1 MPELSIEDRR
11 SRRQPALR
19 LIPWLVS
26 AACFAF
32 LYTRIDAAA
41 RAQGLSALPFLLGV
55 FEQVSWWRWLALMV
69 PYSFLYFLVESCV
82 IWRVINWF
90 HARVDFG
97 AILPVRASTY
107 ILSILNEQVG
117 KGAMALYLHRREGVP
132 GWQVGSSMLFLMVCE
147 FYYLLGWACLGYL
160 LRGEA
165 APAAFGVLPWIAA
178 FAVPLLA
185 LFTHAARRPPIRGS
199 RVGNN
204 PLFYTFGRASL
215 RHYAAVIVLRSPAMV
230 AATFVYATAL
240 GLFGIES
247 TPLEMLGVLPLIFFG
262 AATPTPL
269 RAVAISMWVL
279 LFPDYPAEMAAFGL
293 VMHNFFIFFNA
304 TIGIFFLRRVN
315 RELFS

>member
-1 MPELSIEDRR
+1 MSEIAAENRR
-11 SRRQPALR
+11 SRTHPALR

-32 LYTRIDAAA
+32 LFSRVDAAA
-41 RAQGLSALPFLLGV
+41 RSQDLSALAFLTSV
-55 FEQVSWWRWLALMV
+55 FERVHWWRWLALMV
-69 PYSFLYFLVESCV
+69 PYSVLYFLVESVV

-90 HARVDFG
+90 HARVSFG

-117 KGAMALYLHRREGVP
+117 KGAMALYLHRREDVP

-147 FYYLLGWACLGYL
+147 FYYLLAWACLGFF
-160 LRGEA
+160 LRGDA
-165 APAAFGVLPWIAA
+165 APSVFRVIPWVAAIAFPLLAA
-178 FAVPLLA
+178 FAY
-185 LFTHAARRPPIRGS
+185 AARRPAVRES
-199 RVGNN
+199 RVGRN
-204 PLFYTFGRASL
+204 PLFYTFARASL
-215 RHYAAVIVLRSPAMV
+215 RRYAAVILLRSPALAV
-230 AATFVYATAL
+230 AAFVYAAAL

-247 TPLEMLGVLPLIFFG
+247 SPIEMLGVLPLIFFG
-262 AATPTPL
+262 AATPGPL

-279 LFPDYPAEMAAFGL
+279 LFPGHPAQMTAFGL

-304 TIGIFFLRRVN
+304 SIGLLFLRRVN